1 MQEVKLKSKCDEYGI
16 NIPENFTE
24 KIEKYVALLRKYN
37 PSLSLI
43 AKGEIENIYQR
54 HIIDSLG
61 ILLFHDIVSNAKILD
76 YGSGGGLPGII
87 LAIAKPDSDFI
98 LAESNKKKAAFI
110 QTCCESLELD
120 NVEIFPDRA
129 EKIVQRRVSSEAFDW
144 VTIRATGPLT
154 KTIPGALKL
163 IKPFGKT
170 ALWAG
175 KEISGKPAYWQRF
188 CSKRSASIEFFPYPL
203 NWMPGYNLGIAII
216 KPE

>member
-1 MQEVKLKSKCDEYGI
+1 MQEIILISKCDEFGI
-16 NIPENFTE
+16 KLPDDFTE
-24 KIEKYVALLRKYN
+24 KIEKYVVLLREYN

-43 AKGEIENIYQR
+43 AKGEVKNIYQR

-61 ILLFHDIVSNAKILD
+61 VFLFHHIVRDAKVLD

-87 LAIAKPDSDFI
+87 LAIAKPDSGFI

-110 QTCCESLELD
+110 QTCCESLELN
-120 NVEIFPDRA
+120 NVEIFPDRV
-129 EKIVQRRVSSEAFDW
+129 EKILQSRGLNKVFDRV
-144 VTIRATGPLT
+144 TLRAVGPLT

-163 IKPFGKT
+163 IKLDGKI

-175 KEISGKPAYWQRF
+175 KEIFSKLAYWQRF
-188 CSKRSASIEFFPYPL
+188 CLKRSASIEFFPYPF
-203 NWMPGYNLGIAII
+203 NWMPEYNLGIAII